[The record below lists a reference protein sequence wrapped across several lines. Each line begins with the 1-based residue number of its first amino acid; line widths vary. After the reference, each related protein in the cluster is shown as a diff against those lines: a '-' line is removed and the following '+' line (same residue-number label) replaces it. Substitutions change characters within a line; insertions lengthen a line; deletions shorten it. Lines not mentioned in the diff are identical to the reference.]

1 MYGLIKILID
11 KIRRYFQKK
20 KFQSYLN
27 TPEGKE
33 MIRKKEILNKTYV
46 SIKELQ
52 ANVSFIHK
60 ERNISVNYLLNLLKK
75 KKLINFESPKCKK
88 IGTKLNVNTYNDLK
102 ELVEKEIEIDTYTP
116 KDIDVVA
123 NSLATLL
130 IRKAYSSK

>member
-1 MYGLIKILID
+1 MYGLIKILIE
-11 KIRRYFQKK
+11 KIKRYFQKK
-20 KFQSYLN
+20 KFQRYLN

-33 MIRKKEILNKTYV
+33 IIRKKEILNKTYV

-88 IGTKLNVNTYNDLK
+88 IGTKLNINTYNDLK
-102 ELVEKEIEIDTYTP
+102 ELVEKEIEIDTYTH

-130 IRKAYSSK
+130 VRKAYSSK

>member
-75 KKLINFESPKCKK
+75 KK
-88 IGTKLNVNTYNDLK
+88 VN
-102 ELVEKEIEIDTYTP
+102 
-116 KDIDVVA
+116 
-123 NSLATLL
+123 
-130 IRKAYSSK
+130 